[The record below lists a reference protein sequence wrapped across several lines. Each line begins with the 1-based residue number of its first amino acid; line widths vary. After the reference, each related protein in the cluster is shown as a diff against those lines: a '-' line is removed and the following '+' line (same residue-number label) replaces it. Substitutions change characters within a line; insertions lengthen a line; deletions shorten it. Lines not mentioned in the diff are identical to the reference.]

1 MVGKVKRLGIL
12 LLALSA
18 IALFGGCEEI
28 PITEITCRKDAFV
41 MEHYTKAADAYTDTE
56 YERVLQ
62 TIKVRGMNMSM
73 GPHEPEYRGM
83 ILLTDEKAKEIR
95 DKYDWNKAET
105 VEITFEKMEY
115 KIPED
120 TEWYVAG
127 GFAHDY
133 FTLVSVKQVYFD
145 GKNTIIYDIQ
155 TT

>member
-1 MVGKVKRLGIL
+1 MVEKVKRSGIF
-12 LLALSA
+12 LLALSV

-62 TIKVRGMNMSM
+62 TIKVRGMDMSI

-83 ILLTDEKAKEIR
+83 FLLTDEKAKEIQ

-105 VEITFEKMEY
+105 LEITFEKMEY
-115 KIPED
+115 KIPEEA
-120 TEWYVAG
+120 EWYVSWE
-127 GFAHDY
+127 FAHDY
-133 FTLVSVKQVYFD
+133 FKLVSVKQIYFD
-145 GKNTIIYDIQ
+145 GKNTILYDIQ